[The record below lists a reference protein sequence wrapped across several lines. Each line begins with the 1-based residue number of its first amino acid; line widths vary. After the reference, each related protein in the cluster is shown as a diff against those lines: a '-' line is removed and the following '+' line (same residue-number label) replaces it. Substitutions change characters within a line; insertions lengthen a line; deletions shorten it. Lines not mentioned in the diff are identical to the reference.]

1 MEIKPIKLVSDTI
14 DRDDVNKLIEWLK
27 QDPIPKLSKGVIT
40 IQFEEK
46 FANYIGTK
54 YSVFVNSGSSAIL
67 MMLYALLT
75 KNRLKN
81 KKIVVP
87 NISWV
92 TDVTHPIHIGLTP
105 LLCDCNLNDLS
116 VDLTHL
122 EQLFKDESPSALLL
136 VSVLGLSP
144 NMDKIVELCN
154 KYDVIL
160 LEDFC
165 ESLGSKFNNKNIGTF
180 GLMSCTSTY
189 YGHTMA
195 TIEGGIIFTDDYELY
210 NQLKMIRSHGWDRD
224 LDKQAQDELRTE
236 WNVDGFKSLY
246 TFYTTGFNLRS
257 TDLQA
262 FIGLSQLDKLDSFIE
277 KRNKNFLLYN
287 ELIKNNQ
294 VKIDI
299 NQFISNF
306 AYPIINPNRKLI
318 VDELNKNNIEV
329 RPLISGSMGRQ
340 PFWIDLYGE
349 QRLPNSDLVDDY
361 GFYIPNHQDLTETEI
376 RFICSIINKY

>member
-1 MEIKPIKLVSDTI
+1 MQKPIKLVSDTI
-14 DRDDVNKLIEWLK
+14 NRDDINKLIDWLS
-27 QDPIPKLSKGVIT
+27 QDPIPKLSKGIIT
-40 IQFEEK
+40 IEFEKK
-46 FANYIGTK
+46 FSDYIGTK

-81 KKIVVP
+81 KKVVVP

-105 LLCDCNLNDLS
+105 LLCDCNLTDLS
-116 VDLTHL
+116 VDLNHL
-122 EQLFKDESPSALLL
+122 EELFKTEQPSALLL
-136 VSVLGLSP
+136 VSVLGLTP
-144 NMDKIVELCN
+144 DMDKIVELCN
-154 KYDVIL
+154 KYGVIL

-165 ESLGSKFNNKNIGTF
+165 ESLGSEYNNKKIGTF

-224 LDKQAQDELRTE
+224 LDKQAQDDLRSE
-236 WNVDGFKSLY
+236 WNVDDFKSLY

-262 FIGLSQLDKLDSFIE
+262 FIGISQLDKLDSFIK

-287 ELIKNNQ
+287 NLIKNNEI
-294 VKIDI
+294 KIDI
-299 NQFISNF
+299 SQYISNF
-306 AYPIINPNRKLI
+306 AYPIINPNRKAI
-318 VDELNKNNIEV
+318 VKDLMDNNIEV
-329 RPLISGSMGRQ
+329 RPLISGSMGKQ
-340 PFWIDLYGE
+340 PFWIELYGE
-349 QRLPNSDLVDDY
+349 ERFFNSDKVDEF
-361 GFYIPNHQDLTETEI
+361 GFYVPNHQDLNEEDII
-376 RFICSIINKY
+376 RICEIINKNI